1 MRYCSQCGAPVV
13 LRVPEGDNLP
23 RHVCDACST
32 IHYDN
37 PRIVAG
43 CIVTHDEKILICRRA
58 IEPRKGFWTLPAG
71 FMEHGETVAQAAARE
86 AMEEACADVELDA
99 LYAIVDVIHV
109 GQVHM
114 MYRGILKGGRHK
126 PGPESTETALVSIA
140 DIPWD
145 ELAFPSVRFTLERY
159 REDLETGR
167 FGLHSQVFDR
177 RA

>member
-1 MRYCSQCGAPVV
+1 MRFCSQCGAPVV
-13 LRVPEGDNLP
+13 LRIPEGDNLP
-23 RHVCDACST
+23 RHVCDSCST

-43 CIVTHDEKILICRRA
+43 CVVTREEKILICRRA

-71 FMEHGETVAQAAARE
+71 FMEHGETIAEAAARE

-114 MYRGILKGGRHK
+114 MYRGRLKGGYHEA
-126 PGPESTETALVSIA
+126 GPESIETALVSVT
-140 DIPWD
+140 DIPWS
-145 ELAFPSVRFTLERY
+145 ELAFPSVRFTLERF
-159 REDLETGR
+159 REDLAAGG
-167 FGLHSQVFDR
+167 FGLHSHKFDR
-177 RA
+177 RT